1 MFRSTLGMYIEGLPK
16 EFKIPLVAHNR
27 NQMVLKNRSRIF
39 YQIAGNK
46 ARLGQ
51 GKAITYLHGTE
62 TASWG
67 NEEGLASLI
76 ASLAEKNPER
86 LYLFESTAQG
96 FNMFHDMY
104 KTAKKA
110 RTQRAIFCGWWR
122 NEYCYVRKW
131 RTENPEKVKEHQ
143 RKNSHQRRVRLQG
156 GRFERFDYVEIFER
170 DNWICGICTKPID
183 NKLKWPNPMS
193 VSLDHIV
200 PVSRGGGHVK
210 ENVQSAHL
218 SCNISKGS
226 NG

>member
-1 MFRSTLGMYIEGLPK
+1 M
-16 EFKIPLVAHNR
+16 VAR
-27 NQMVLKNRSRIF
+27 F
-39 YQIAGNK
+39 
-46 ARLGQ
+46 
-51 GKAITYLHGTE
+51 
-62 TASWG
+62 
-67 NEEGLASLI
+67 
-76 ASLAEKNPER
+76 
-86 LYLFESTAQG
+86 
-96 FNMFHDMY
+96 D
-104 KTAKKA
+104 KKA
-110 RTQRAIFCGWWR
+110 YTQAYYLANAERMKESAR
-122 NEYCYVRKW
+122 KRYNENKELIKKQVRERRLLDPEKANGYVRKW

-170 DNWICGICTKPID
+170 DNWICGICTKPIN
-183 NKLKWPNPMS
+183 NKLKRPNPMS